1 MYLFYFTSYFIFNS
15 IIQIKNP
22 YIYNIHIVSF
32 IHSLIIT
39 LFSNYL
45 LIYDTNTFLNIT
57 LYKEKEVNELYKIIP
72 IFTLC
77 YSFFHIYDVFK
88 LKIDFIIHGLL
99 LLVFSLYCNLF
110 NKNHYLSVALIIE
123 SSTIFMHLNYAISS
137 IFLKL
142 LFTFTFILYR
152 GLLFPYL
159 TYQYINNNYNNYNN
173 ILNIEYEFMFI
184 LFIAFSFN
192 ILNFYWIKLIFNR
205 LIYKIM

>member
-1 MYLFYFTSYFIFNS
+1 
-15 IIQIKNP
+15 
-22 YIYNIHIVSF
+22 
-32 IHSLIIT
+32 
-39 LFSNYL
+39 
-45 LIYDTNTFLNIT
+45 
-57 LYKEKEVNELYKIIP
+57 
-72 IFTLC
+72 
-77 YSFFHIYDVFK
+77 
-88 LKIDFIIHGLL
+88 
-99 LLVFSLYCNLF
+99 
-110 NKNHYLSVALIIE
+110 
-123 SSTIFMHLNYAISS
+123 MHLNYAISS